1 MSFND
6 ELNKPSSH
14 KINLLEFDAPI
25 TGEHWH
31 NVAPGKWRKHLSP
44 GSQDII
50 DDEGNVGFFGSRNA
64 RYLNIQSLDVNGTLY
79 SEYASEAALDAA
91 AQGWFY
97 DTSNGDITIILVG
110 YATPDEFIRVTPGAA
125 IGISSSGASIYYE
138 DIEYPSHL
146 IGSPTLTKIINP
158 LNYQTIQR
166 NTPRYIL
173 QNLDGFYDQF
183 AGLNLYNQ
191 PFRHLLVFDGQAY
204 SEAELLIQG
213 RIKEFNSGF
222 QSFEM
227 VAKDPIANLARS
239 LPVNTFSNSDSS
251 NPFYF
256 AGMDDKYDGTPVP
269 LKFGKSFN
277 RPAYRTGVKAWTF
290 ADTTFNAIDSG
301 IVVVD
306 KDGVTFAHTGTETD
320 GTFTTAGA
328 DTTEQLYVTCT
339 QSTIQ
344 NSLDVISHC
353 MENYNGIAFNSTNF
367 DVIEWSVE
375 QAGVNNLDISIE
387 KGNLQTTA
395 KLMDIVSGQNQGV
408 FDPLADGRW
417 TFRTQSPDR
426 VPTHEI
432 FIDEP
437 LPGGDNLKHPS
448 DLILSSV
455 TINYAFDGLT
465 KEWRSFTNKVYEDY
479 VFAIANEYKDRVKPL
494 EAHVATKAEA
504 VALGENVMLQF
515 KDMPNIV
522 GVETPIYN
530 YAAKILNNIMYN
542 FQRPDQTEIISRSRY
557 TIIGVSFNTQNF
569 TMKFTLKQIEEDN
582 KIYMILDGGDST
594 TDYDY
599 YDGGD
604 SGASSLNIIDGGG
617 S

>member
-1 MSFND
+1 MSFDN

-25 TGEHWH
+25 TGDNWH
-31 NVAPGKWRKHLSP
+31 NVAPGKWRKHMSP
-44 GSQDII
+44 GSQDVI
-50 DDEGNVGFFGSRNA
+50 DDEGNIGFFGSRNA
-64 RYLNIQSLDVNGTLY
+64 RYLNIQSLDVDGTLY
-79 SEYASEAALDAA
+79 TEFDSEAELDTA

-97 DTSNGDITIILVG
+97 DSSNGDITIILAD
-110 YATPDEFIRVTPGAA
+110 YATSDQFIRVTPGAA

-138 DIEYPSHL
+138 DVEYPSHL
-146 IGSPTLTKIINP
+146 IGSPTLTKSVNP

-166 NTPRYIL
+166 NTPNYTL

-191 PFRHLLVFDGQAY
+191 PFRHLLVFDGQDY

-222 QSFEM
+222 ESFEM
-227 VAKDPIANLARS
+227 VAKDPIANLIRS
-239 LPVNTFSNSDSS
+239 LPVNTFSNTDTE

-256 AGMDDKYDGTPVP
+256 AGLDDKFDGTPVP
-269 LKFGKSFN
+269 LKFGKSLT
-277 RPAYRTGVKAWTF
+277 RLAYRTSAGNWTF
-290 ADTTFNAIDSG
+290 ADTTFNSIDAT

-306 KDGVTFAHTGTETD
+306 KDGATFSHGGTETD
-320 GTFTTAGA
+320 GTFTGA
-328 DTTEQLYVTCT
+328 DTTDQLYVTCT
-339 QSTIQ
+339 QSTVQ

-353 MENYNGIAFNSTNF
+353 MENYNGITFNSINF
-367 DVIEWSVE
+367 DTIEWAVE
-375 QAGVNNLDISIE
+375 RAAVNNLDISID
-387 KGNLQTTA
+387 KANLQTTA

-408 FDPLADGRW
+408 FDPLPDGRW
-417 TFRTQSPDR
+417 TFRTQDPNR

-437 LPGGDNLKHPS
+437 LPGGDSLRHPS

-465 KEWRSFTNKVYEDY
+465 KEWRAHTNKDFEDF
-479 VFAIANEYKDRVKPL
+479 VFAIANEFKDRVKPL
-494 EAHVATKAEA
+494 EAFVATKAEA
-504 VALGENVMLQF
+504 VALSEKIMLQF

-522 GVETPIYN
+522 GVKTPIYN
-530 YAAKILNNIMYN
+530 YTAKILDNVMYN
-542 FQRPDQTEIISRSRY
+542 FQRPDESEIVARSRY

-569 TMKFTLKQIEEDN
+569 TMQFILKQIETDN

-594 TDYDY
+594 TDYDF

-617 S
+617 A

>member
-1 MSFND
+1 VSFNA

-25 TGEHWH
+25 TGDNWH
-31 NVAPGKWRKHLSP
+31 NVAPGKWRKHLIP
-44 GSQDII
+44 GNQEVI
-50 DDEGNVGFFGSRNA
+50 DDVGNIGFFGSQNT
-64 RYLNIQSLDVNGTLY
+64 RYLNIQSVDANGTLLP
-79 SEYASEAALDAA
+79 EHASEAALDAA
-91 AQGWFY
+91 GEGWFY
-97 DTSNGDITIILVG
+97 DTTNGDITIIIAG
-110 YATPDEFIRVTPGAA
+110 YASPDEFPRVTPGAA

-138 DIEYPSHL
+138 DIEYPSDL
-146 IGSPTLTKIINP
+146 IGSPTLSKSVNP

-166 NTPRYIL
+166 NTPSYTL

-191 PFRHLLVFDGQAY
+191 PFRHLLVFDGQDY

-222 QSFEM
+222 DSFQM
-227 VAKDPIANLARS
+227 VAKDPIANLVRS
-239 LPVNTFSNSDSS
+239 LPVNTFSNSDSD
-251 NPFYF
+251 NPFF
-256 AGMDDKYDGTPVP
+256 FSGMDDKFDGTPVP

-277 RPAYRTGVKAWTF
+277 RLAYRTSAGNWTF
-290 ADTTFNAIDSG
+290 ADTTFNLIDSG

-306 KDGVTFAHTGTETD
+306 KDGVTFSHGGTETD
-320 GTFTTAGA
+320 GTFTGS
-328 DTTEQLYVTCT
+328 DTTGQLYVTCT
-339 QSTIQ
+339 QSTVQ

-353 MENYNGIAFNSTNF
+353 MENYNGITFNSSNF
-367 DVIEWSVE
+367 DLIEWSVE
-375 QAGVNNLDISIE
+375 RGAVNNLDISID
-387 KGNLQTTA
+387 KSNLQTTA

-408 FDPLADGRW
+408 FDPLPDGRW
-417 TFRTQSPDR
+417 TFRTQDPKR

-437 LPGGDNLKHPS
+437 LPGGDSLRHPS

-465 KEWRSFTNKVYEDY
+465 GEWRSFTNKDFEDF
-479 VFAIANEYKDRVKPL
+479 VFAIANEFKDRVKPL

-504 VALGENVMLQF
+504 VALGEKIMLQF

-522 GVETPIYN
+522 SVKTPVYN
-530 YAAKILNNIMYN
+530 YTAKILDNIMYN
-542 FQRPDQTEIISRSRY
+542 FQRPDGTESIERSRY
-557 TIIGVSFNTQNF
+557 TIIGVSFNTQDF
-569 TMKFTLKQIEEDN
+569 TMQFILKQIETDN
-582 KIYMILDGGDST
+582 KIYIILDGGDAT
-594 TDYDY
+594 TDYDF

-604 SGASSLNIIDGGG
+604 SGPSSLNVIDGGG
-617 S
+617 A